1 MEIVSIRPLLAV
13 VVSMIG
19 AAMIVASRRN
29 PNLRESWTIA
39 AAVTKFLI
47 VASMIPIILSGN
59 TIGYT
64 LVEFL
69 PGIEIKLKADAF
81 GVFFAATASFLWIL
95 TSIYS
100 IGYMRSLREHAQ
112 TRYFACFAIAL
123 SATMGVAFSA
133 NLITLFLFYEI
144 LTLTTFPLVS
154 HKETPEARQAGRK
167 YLAYLLGT
175 SIAFQ
180 FVAVVLTYNFAG
192 TLEFSKN
199 GILAGKASP
208 AILTVIYVLFIA
220 GFAKAAI
227 MPLHSWLPSAMIA
240 PTPVSALLHAV
251 AVVKVGVFSILR
263 IMFDVFGLELM
274 QSLNLGVLTAYFV
287 SFTIIVAS
295 FFALTQDNLKLRLA
309 YSTVSQLSYVILG
322 AALLT
327 TSGILGGIMQI
338 AMHAF
343 GKITLFFCAGSI
355 LVASHKKNISEMSG
369 IGRKMPVTMLA
380 FLIGAL
386 SVIGVPPFAGFISKW
401 YLAFGS
407 IEAGELLLLVV
418 LLTSSLLN
426 AAYFLPVV
434 YKAFF
439 EEPKEEFD
447 GGEIREAPAFVVV
460 PLVLTAIGSFI
471 LFIYPQPFLHLAE
484 MVVQSVGGI

>member
-1 MEIVSIRPLLAV
+1 
-13 VVSMIG
+13 
-19 AAMIVASRRN
+19 
-29 PNLRESWTIA
+29 
-39 AAVTKFLI
+39 
-47 VASMIPIILSGN
+47 
-59 TIGYT
+59 
-64 LVEFL
+64 
-69 PGIEIKLKADAF
+69 
-81 GVFFAATASFLWIL
+81 
-95 TSIYS
+95 
-100 IGYMRSLREHAQ
+100 
-112 TRYFACFAIAL
+112 
-123 SATMGVAFSA
+123 
-133 NLITLFLFYEI
+133 
-144 LTLTTFPLVS
+144 
-154 HKETPEARQAGRK
+154 
-167 YLAYLLGT
+167 
-175 SIAFQ
+175 
-180 FVAVVLTYNFAG
+180 
-192 TLEFSKN
+192 
-199 GILAGKASP
+199 
-208 AILTVIYVLFIA
+208 
-220 GFAKAAI
+220 
-227 MPLHSWLPSAMIA
+227 
-240 PTPVSALLHAV
+240 
-251 AVVKVGVFSILR
+251 
-263 IMFDVFGLELM
+263 
-274 QSLNLGVLTAYFV
+274 
-287 SFTIIVAS
+287 
-295 FFALTQDNLKLRLA
+295 
-309 YSTVSQLSYVILG
+309 LG